1 MAPQP
6 TFPITSNMT
15 SSNNRMSQ
23 PRQLPINALPQT
35 KRPHRSKS
43 RWHFGIRSKCPAWEV
58 MLELYRSLQNVGMVK
73 KTITRVMIIDNMAY
87 SFIVGM
93 ENFRSLPF
101 TMPL

>member
-1 MAPQP
+1 
-6 TFPITSNMT
+6 
-15 SSNNRMSQ
+15 
-23 PRQLPINALPQT
+23 
-35 KRPHRSKS
+35 
-43 RWHFGIRSKCPAWEV
+43 